1 MSWFLWCLALHKID
15 LQKCLPIRRACHSN
29 LWNVSNGLGQRED
42 NGDTKD
48 FFLFVG
54 CFSSKRSTGA
64 AKYIGADFLGTVKTS
79 TKGFCKDTINN
90 LIKYWPGGSYL
101 VFSIKPTVPGDR

>member
-1 MSWFLWCLALHKID
+1 M
-15 LQKCLPIRRACHSN
+15 
-29 LWNVSNGLGQRED
+29 SNGLGQRED

-64 AKYIGADFLGTVKTS
+64 AKYIGADFLGAVKTS
-79 TKGFCKDTINN
+79 TKGFCKDTIKN
-90 LIKYWPGGSYL
+90 LIKDLPRGSYL
-101 VFSIKPTVPGDR
+101 VLNNQSKFPEDMLILLLATILSLGGFYI